1 MRQQHR
7 ATLKFHTIYSAI
19 LAIVFIVAMFLLRE
33 IALGLAM
40 LFLLMYVA
48 GNGII
53 HSRNNK
59 LTRDTFIEYVLV
71 ALVVLVLLL
80 GMLL

>member
-1 MRQQHR
+1 MRRQHR
-7 ATLKFHTIYSAI
+7 STLKFHTIYSAT
-19 LAIVFIVAMFLLRE
+19 LATIFIIAMFLLRE

-53 HSRNNK
+53 HSRSNK
-59 LTRDTFIEYVLV
+59 LTRDTLIEYILV